1 MPKKLNDTQIA
12 ELVYKHAN
20 GTSISTLA
28 KEYHLNWETV
38 KRYIND
44 NRELREKSEAIK
56 NETIL
61 EWITNNSNELA
72 GLLDDIKANLRDKIK
87 DASVRELFGGLKIL
101 TDLGINLKTE
111 KPQGDQKQDEI
122 TLEFVDTRG
131 DVDNG

>member
-12 ELVYKHAN
+12 ELVYKYAN
-20 GTSISTLA
+20 GTSITTLA
-28 KEYHLNWETV
+28 KEYGIDWTTC
-38 KRYIND
+38 KRYLN
-44 NRELREKSEAIK
+44 NARELQEECKAIK

-72 GLLDDIKANLRDKIK
+72 GLLDDIKTNLRDKIK

-122 TLEFVDTRG
+122 TIEFVDNSG
-131 DVDNG
+131 DIDNG